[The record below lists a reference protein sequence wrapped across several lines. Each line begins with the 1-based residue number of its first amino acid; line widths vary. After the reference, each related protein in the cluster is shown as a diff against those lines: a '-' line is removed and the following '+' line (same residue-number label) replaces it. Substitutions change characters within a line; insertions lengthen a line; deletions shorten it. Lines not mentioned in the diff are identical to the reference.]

1 MHYYYN
7 AYFIHIC
14 SNAIYRLLSMEMSIK
29 YSAQLH
35 CLSSRSLSIIVML
48 VVCNMLWHFYFL
60 LFSAPYPV
68 LQVLLLAIIDSVS
81 MDGDK
86 VVWIGTQKVR
96 IKHKK
101 WTIGEKGWLR
111 IARVGLPT
119 AFLLIALAIL
129 QI

>member
-1 MHYYYN
+1 M
-7 AYFIHIC
+7 YFFRFI
-14 SNAIYRLLSMEMSIK
+14 
-29 YSAQLH
+29 
-35 CLSSRSLSIIVML
+35 L
-48 VVCNMLWHFYFL
+48 VLI
-60 LFSAPYPV
+60 YPV

-111 IARVGLPT
+111 IARVGLPI

-129 QI
+129 VVGIVSRWYTKTG